1 MFVKKMPILKKQSG
15 RISMLK
21 NTAFHD
27 NLYQLAKIISI
38 TAEGLA
44 LELSEDMFLDKMA
57 ADISFV
63 SDTLQSL
70 FGEVQN
76 LSYLPEYLPI
86 MQSLYSCETDYLLLL
101 KAFTAKT
108 IGKQITLPLS
118 GSNLSAYYKMH
129 SDTKDQIE
137 KRIQESDKN
146 LDVYQIVS
154 QNELSQ
160 LLCI

>member
-1 MFVKKMPILKKQSG
+1 
-15 RISMLK
+15 MLK

-38 TAEGLA
+38 TTEGLS
-44 LELSEDMFLDKMA
+44 LELSENMFLDKMVG
-57 ADISFV
+57 DISFI

-70 FGEVQN
+70 FAEDQN
-76 LSYLPEYLPI
+76 LSHLPEYLPI

-101 KAFTAKT
+101 KAFAAKT
-108 IGKQITLPLS
+108 IEKEITLPVQ
-118 GSNLSAYYKMH
+118 GSDLSAYYKTH
-129 SDTKDQIE
+129 SDTKDRIE

-146 LDVYQIVS
+146 LDAYQIVS

>member
-1 MFVKKMPILKKQSG
+1 
-15 RISMLK
+15 MLK

-38 TAEGLA
+38 TSEGLA
-44 LELSEDMFLDKMA
+44 LELSENMFLEKMVS
-57 ADISFV
+57 DISFI
-63 SDTLQSL
+63 SNTLQSL
-70 FGEVQN
+70 FTEVQN
-76 LSYLPEYLPI
+76 LSHLPEYLPI
-86 MQSLYSCETDYLLLL
+86 MQSLSSCETDYLLLL
-101 KAFTAKT
+101 KAFAAKT
-108 IGKQITLPLS
+108 IGKQVSVSVS
-118 GSNLSAYYKMH
+118 GSDLGAYYKLH
-129 SDTKDQIE
+129 TDTKDRIE

>member
-1 MFVKKMPILKKQSG
+1 
-15 RISMLK
+15 MLK

-38 TAEGLA
+38 TSEGLS
-44 LELSEDMFLDKMA
+44 LELSENMFLGKTVS
-57 ADISFV
+57 DIAFI
-63 SDTLQSL
+63 SDTLQTL
-70 FGEVQN
+70 FTEVQN

-86 MQSLYSCETDYLLLL
+86 MQSLYSCETDFLLLL
-101 KAFTAKT
+101 KLFASKM
-108 IGKQITLPLS
+108 IEKQSLLPVSSADL
-118 GSNLSAYYKMH
+118 NAYYKLH
-129 SDTKDQIE
+129 TDIKEQIE

-146 LDVYQIVS
+146 LDAYQIVS

>member
-1 MFVKKMPILKKQSG
+1 
-15 RISMLK
+15 MLK

-27 NLYQLAKIISI
+27 NLYQLAKIINI
-38 TAEGLA
+38 TTEGLS
-44 LELSEDMFLDKMA
+44 LELSENMFLEKTI
-57 ADISFV
+57 ADISFI

-70 FGEVQN
+70 FTEVQN
-76 LSYLPEYLPI
+76 LSHLPEYLPI

-101 KAFTAKT
+101 KAFAAKT
-108 IGKQITLPLS
+108 IEKQITLSVS
-118 GSNLSAYYKMH
+118 GTDLGAYYKLH
-129 SDTKDQIE
+129 TDIKDRIE

-146 LDVYQIVS
+146 LDAYQIVS

>member
-1 MFVKKMPILKKQSG
+1 
-15 RISMLK
+15 MLK

-38 TAEGLA
+38 TTEGLS
-44 LELSEDMFLDKMA
+44 LELSENMFLDKMVG
-57 ADISFV
+57 DISFI

-70 FGEVQN
+70 FAEVQN
-76 LSYLPEYLPI
+76 LSHLPEYLPI

-101 KAFTAKT
+101 KAFAAKT
-108 IGKQITLPLS
+108 IEKEITLPVQ
-118 GSNLSAYYKMH
+118 GSDLSAYYKIH
-129 SDTKDQIE
+129 SDTKDRIE

-146 LDVYQIVS
+146 LDAYQIVS

>member
-1 MFVKKMPILKKQSG
+1 
-15 RISMLK
+15 MLK

-44 LELSEDMFLDKMA
+44 LELSEDMFFEKMI
-57 ADISFV
+57 ADISFI
-63 SDTLQSL
+63 SNTLQAL
-70 FGEVQN
+70 FTEVQN
-76 LSYLPEYLPI
+76 LSHLPEYLPI

-101 KAFTAKT
+101 KTFAAKA
-108 IGKQITLPLS
+108 IKNQIELS
-118 GSNLSAYYKMH
+118 VSTSDLSAYYKLH
-129 SDTKDQIE
+129 SDTKDRIE

-146 LDVYQIVS
+146 LDAYQIVS

>member
-1 MFVKKMPILKKQSG
+1 
-15 RISMLK
+15 MLK

-38 TAEGLA
+38 TTEGLA
-44 LELSEDMFLDKMA
+44 LELSENMFLEKTV
-57 ADISFV
+57 ADISFI

-70 FGEVQN
+70 FTEVQN
-76 LSYLPEYLPI
+76 LSHLPEYLPI

-101 KAFTAKT
+101 KAFAAKT
-108 IGKQITLPLS
+108 IGKQM
-118 GSNLSAYYKMH
+118 NLSVSGTELGVYYKLH
-129 SDTKDQIE
+129 SDMKNRIE
-137 KRIQESDKN
+137 KRIQESYKN
-146 LDVYQIVS
+146 LDAYQIVS

>member
-1 MFVKKMPILKKQSG
+1 
-15 RISMLK
+15 MLK

-38 TAEGLA
+38 TSEGLA
-44 LELSEDMFLDKMA
+44 LELSENMFLEKMVS
-57 ADISFV
+57 DISFI
-63 SDTLQSL
+63 SNTLQSL
-70 FGEVQN
+70 FTEVQS
-76 LSYLPEYLPI
+76 LSHLPEYLPI

-101 KAFTAKT
+101 KAFAAKT
-108 IGKQITLPLS
+108 IGKQVSVSVS
-118 GSNLSAYYKMH
+118 GSDLGAYYKLH
-129 SDTKDQIE
+129 TDTKDRIE

>member
-1 MFVKKMPILKKQSG
+1 M
-15 RISMLK
+15 SMLK

-38 TAEGLA
+38 TTEGLS
-44 LELSEDMFLDKMA
+44 LELSENMFLDKMVG
-57 ADISFV
+57 DISFI

-70 FGEVQN
+70 FAEVQN
-76 LSYLPEYLPI
+76 LSHLPEYLPI

-101 KAFTAKT
+101 KAFAAKT
-108 IGKQITLPLS
+108 IEKEITLPVQ
-118 GSNLSAYYKMH
+118 GSDLSAYYKIH
-129 SDTKDQIE
+129 SDTKDRIE

-146 LDVYQIVS
+146 LDAYQIVS

>member
-1 MFVKKMPILKKQSG
+1 
-15 RISMLK
+15 MLK

-38 TAEGLA
+38 TTEGLA
-44 LELSEDMFLDKMA
+44 LELSEDMFFEKMI
-57 ADISFV
+57 ADMSFIS
-63 SDTLQSL
+63 STLQSL
-70 FGEVQN
+70 FTEVQN
-76 LSYLPEYLPI
+76 LSHLPEYLPI

-101 KAFTAKT
+101 KTFAAKT
-108 IGKQITLPLS
+108 IEKRINLS
-118 GSNLSAYYKMH
+118 LSTSDISAYYKLH
-129 SDTKDQIE
+129 SDTKERIE

>member
-1 MFVKKMPILKKQSG
+1 
-15 RISMLK
+15 MLK

-38 TAEGLA
+38 TTEGLA
-44 LELSEDMFLDKMA
+44 LELSEHLFLDKMV
-57 ADISFV
+57 ADISFI

-70 FGEVQN
+70 FAEVQN
-76 LSYLPEYLPI
+76 LSHLPEYLPI

-101 KAFTAKT
+101 KTFAAKM
-108 IGKQITLPLS
+108 IEKQITLPVPS
-118 GSNLSAYYKMH
+118 TDLSAYYKLH
-129 SDTKDQIE
+129 TDTKDRIE

-146 LDVYQIVS
+146 LDAYQIVS

>member
-1 MFVKKMPILKKQSG
+1 
-15 RISMLK
+15 MLK

-27 NLYQLAKIISI
+27 NLYQLAKIVSI
-38 TAEGLA
+38 TTEGLS
-44 LELSEDMFLDKMA
+44 LELSETMFLDKTV
-57 ADISFV
+57 ADISFI
-63 SDTLQSL
+63 SDALESL
-70 FGEVQN
+70 FTEIQN
-76 LSYLPEYLPI
+76 LSHLPEYLPI

-101 KAFTAKT
+101 KAFAAKT
-108 IGKQITLPLS
+108 IGKQVSVSVS
-118 GSNLSAYYKMH
+118 GSDLGAYYKLH
-129 SDTKDQIE
+129 TDTKDRIE

>member
-1 MFVKKMPILKKQSG
+1 
-15 RISMLK
+15 MLK

-38 TAEGLA
+38 TTEGLA
-44 LELSEDMFLDKMA
+44 LELSEHMFLGKTL
-57 ADISFV
+57 ADISFI

-70 FGEVQN
+70 FDEVQK
-76 LSYLPEYLPI
+76 LSHLPEYLPI

-101 KAFTAKT
+101 KAFAAKT
-108 IGKQITLPLS
+108 IEKQISLPVSGADLS
-118 GSNLSAYYKMH
+118 TYYKLH
-129 SDTKDQIE
+129 SDTKERIE

-146 LDVYQIVS
+146 SDVYQIVS
-154 QNELSQ
+154 QNELCQ

>member
-1 MFVKKMPILKKQSG
+1 
-15 RISMLK
+15 MLK

-38 TAEGLA
+38 TTEGLA
-44 LELSEDMFLDKMA
+44 LELSEDMFFEKMI
-57 ADISFV
+57 ADMSFIS
-63 SDTLQSL
+63 STLQSL
-70 FGEVQN
+70 FTEVQN
-76 LSYLPEYLPI
+76 LSHLPEYLPI

-101 KAFTAKT
+101 KTFAAKT
-108 IGKQITLPLS
+108 IEKRMNLS
-118 GSNLSAYYKMH
+118 LSTSDISAYYKLH
-129 SDTKDQIE
+129 SDTKERIE

>member
-1 MFVKKMPILKKQSG
+1 
-15 RISMLK
+15 MLK

-27 NLYQLAKIISI
+27 NLYQLVKIISI
-38 TAEGLA
+38 TTEGLS
-44 LELSEDMFLDKMA
+44 LELSENMFLDKMVG
-57 ADISFV
+57 DISFI

-70 FGEVQN
+70 FAEVQN
-76 LSYLPEYLPI
+76 LSHLPEYLPI

-101 KAFTAKT
+101 KAFAAKT
-108 IGKQITLPLS
+108 IEKEITLPVQ
-118 GSNLSAYYKMH
+118 GSDLSAYYKTH
-129 SDTKDQIE
+129 SDTKDRIE

-146 LDVYQIVS
+146 LDAYQIVS

>member
-1 MFVKKMPILKKQSG
+1 
-15 RISMLK
+15 MLK

-27 NLYQLAKIISI
+27 NLYQLAKIVSI
-38 TAEGLA
+38 TTEGLS
-44 LELSEDMFLDKMA
+44 LELSENMFLDKML

-63 SDTLQSL
+63 SDTLQTL

-76 LSYLPEYLPI
+76 LSHLPEYLPI

-101 KAFTAKT
+101 KAFAAKT
-108 IGKQITLPLS
+108 IEKQITLPVS
-118 GSNLSAYYKMH
+118 GTDLSAYYKLH
-129 SDTKDQIE
+129 SDVKDRIE

-146 LDVYQIVS
+146 LDAYQIVS

>member
-1 MFVKKMPILKKQSG
+1 
-15 RISMLK
+15 MLK

-27 NLYQLAKIISI
+27 NLYQLAKIINI
-38 TAEGLA
+38 TTEGLS
-44 LELSEDMFLDKMA
+44 LELSENMFLEKA
-57 ADISFV
+57 IADISFI

-70 FGEVQN
+70 CTEVQN
-76 LSYLPEYLPI
+76 LSHLPEYLPI

-101 KAFTAKT
+101 KAFAAKT
-108 IGKQITLPLS
+108 IEKQITLSVS
-118 GSNLSAYYKMH
+118 GTDLGAYYKLH
-129 SDTKDQIE
+129 TDIKDRIE

-146 LDVYQIVS
+146 LDAYQIVS

>member
-1 MFVKKMPILKKQSG
+1 
-15 RISMLK
+15 MLK

-38 TAEGLA
+38 TSEGLA
-44 LELSEDMFLDKMA
+44 LELSENMFLEKMVS
-57 ADISFV
+57 DISCI
-63 SDTLQSL
+63 SNTLQSL
-70 FGEVQN
+70 FTEVQN
-76 LSYLPEYLPI
+76 LSHLPEYLPI

-101 KAFTAKT
+101 KAFAAKT
-108 IGKQITLPLS
+108 IGKQVSVSVS
-118 GSNLSAYYKMH
+118 GSDLGAYYKLH
-129 SDTKDQIE
+129 TDTKDRIE

>member
-1 MFVKKMPILKKQSG
+1 
-15 RISMLK
+15 MLK

-38 TAEGLA
+38 TTEGLA
-44 LELSEDMFLDKMA
+44 LELSEDMFFEKMI
-57 ADISFV
+57 ADMSFIST
-63 SDTLQSL
+63 TLQSL
-70 FGEVQN
+70 FTEVQN
-76 LSYLPEYLPI
+76 LSHLPEYLPI

-101 KAFTAKT
+101 KTFAAKT
-108 IGKQITLPLS
+108 IEKRMNLS
-118 GSNLSAYYKMH
+118 LSTSDISAYYKLH
-129 SDTKDQIE
+129 SDTKERIE

>member
-1 MFVKKMPILKKQSG
+1 
-15 RISMLK
+15 MLK

-38 TAEGLA
+38 TTEGLA
-44 LELSEDMFLDKMA
+44 LELSEDMFFEKMI
-57 ADISFV
+57 ADMSFIS
-63 SDTLQSL
+63 STLQSL
-70 FGEVQN
+70 FTEVQN
-76 LSYLPEYLPI
+76 LSHLPEYLPI

-101 KAFTAKT
+101 KTFAAKT
-108 IGKQITLPLS
+108 IEKRMNLS
-118 GSNLSAYYKMH
+118 LSASDISAYYKLH
-129 SDTKDQIE
+129 SDTKERIE

>member
-1 MFVKKMPILKKQSG
+1 
-15 RISMLK
+15 MLK

-38 TAEGLA
+38 TTEGLA
-44 LELSEDMFLDKMA
+44 LELSEDMFFEKMI
-57 ADISFV
+57 ADMSFIS
-63 SDTLQSL
+63 STLQSL
-70 FGEVQN
+70 FTEVQN
-76 LSYLPEYLPI
+76 LSHLPEYLPI

-101 KAFTAKT
+101 KTFAAKT
-108 IGKQITLPLS
+108 IEKRMNLS
-118 GSNLSAYYKMH
+118 LSTSDISAYYKLH
-129 SDTKDQIE
+129 SDTKERIE

-160 LLCI
+160 PLCI